1 MKLTFLGANH
11 EVTGSCTLLEA
22 AGQRYLI
29 DCGMEQGKD
38 VYENQPFPVAPG
50 EIDGVLVTHAHID
63 HTGQLPLLVRNGFR
77 GRIYA
82 TKPTAQLCSIMLR
95 DSAHIQEF
103 EAEWKNRKAKRAGA
117 EPVEP
122 MYTVQ
127 DAEAAMQLFRG
138 MEYNTK
144 IELAP
149 GLVIRFIDVGH
160 LLGSSSIEIWV
171 TESGTT
177 TKLVFSG
184 DIGNQHQP
192 IIKDP
197 TTIRDADYVFME
209 STYGDRSH
217 GPRPDYVGEL
227 SRILQR
233 TFDRGGN
240 VVIPSFAVGRTQE
253 LLYFIREIKKEG
265 LVTGHGNFPVYID
278 SPLAIEATRIF
289 KDTDPDCFD
298 EDTRALLAQG
308 IDPIQFPGLQVSVT
322 SDESRMI
329 NADRVPKVIISA
341 SGMCEAGRIRHHLKH
356 NLWRPE
362 CTILFVGYQAVGT
375 LGRTLIDGAVNVK
388 LFGETID
395 VQAEI
400 CQLTGL
406 SGHADREGLLAWVNA
421 FSPKPKRV
429 FVIHGEDEVE
439 NIFAQT
445 LTEQGFTACAP
456 YNGEQWAIGAEG
468 AVCLQEGSRV
478 RLEHKP
484 SEGASRA
491 ATVFQRL
498 VSAGKRL
505 LRVIEHN
512 EGGANKDLAKF
523 ADQRPVRQVGQI
535 TIEPEKT
542 ARRSVSACCFWLKG
556 KRLCREKRQS
566 LFGVWR
572 KVCGRR
578 AWRALLVVREA
589 LGGSLVCSIRGEGA
603 VQCFVPPVP
612 DAEQRECN
620 AGDKG
625 ADADHDISISAAVQQ
640 HRAVP
645 GQNDGK
651 TRNMLLIQQ
660 GRNADCQKQTNC
672 GESAVDSMCPPLTK
686 PACAAANFL
695 HTNTRL
701 LGHGQSLLLRDH
713 QSGCFPSSLSPIIQF
728 APIPFTQI

>member
-1 MKLTFLGANH
+1 MKLTFIGAAH
-11 EVTGSCTLLEA
+11 EVTGSCHYLEA
-22 AGQRYLI
+22 CGKHILI
-29 DCGMEQGKD
+29 DCGLEQGPD
-38 VYENQPFPVAPG
+38 LYENQ
-50 EIDGVLVTHAHID
+50 EIPINPSMIDYILLTHAHID
-63 HTGQLPLLVRNGFR
+63 HSGKIPLLVKNGFK
-77 GRIYA
+77 GEIICTFA
-82 TKPTAQLCSIMLR
+82 TSDLCSIMLR
-95 DSAHIQEF
+95 DSAHIQES
-103 EAEWKNRKAKRAGA
+103 EAEWRNRKALRSGA
-117 EPVEP
+117 PLYEPL
-122 MYTVQ
+122 YTVQ
-127 DAEAAMQLFRG
+127 DAMNAVALLAPIDYNQTIQLCEG
-138 MEYNTK
+138 
-144 IELAP
+144 IEL
-149 GLVIRFIDVGH
+149 RFTDVGH
-160 LLGSSSIEIWV
+160 LLGSSCIEVWI
-171 TESGTT
+171 TEDGVS
-177 TKLVFSG
+177 KKIVFSG
-184 DIGNQHQP
+184 DVGNIDQP

-197 TTIRDADYVFME
+197 QHVDAADYLVIE
-209 STYGDRSH
+209 STYGNRVHSTVK
-217 GPRPDYVGEL
+217 PDYIKDLTRVLRE
-227 SRILQR
+227 
-233 TFDRGGN
+233 TFAKGGN

-523 ADQRPVRQVGQI
+523 ADQI
-535 TIEPEKT
+535 N
-542 ARRSVSACCFWLKG
+542 A
-556 KRLCREKRQS
+556 LC
-566 LFGVWR
+566 
-572 KVCGRR
+572 
-578 AWRALLVVREA
+578 
-589 LGGSLVCSIRGEGA
+589 
-603 VQCFVPPVP
+603 
-612 DAEQRECN
+612 
-620 AGDKG
+620 DKW
-625 ADADHDISISAAVQQ
+625 D
-640 HRAVP
+640 R
-645 GQNDGK
+645 
-651 TRNMLLIQQ
+651 
-660 GRNADCQKQTNC
+660 
-672 GESAVDSMCPPLTK
+672 
-686 PACAAANFL
+686 
-695 HTNTRL
+695 
-701 LGHGQSLLLRDH
+701 
-713 QSGCFPSSLSPIIQF
+713 
-728 APIPFTQI
+728 